1 MLSKIEQARV
11 SKEKVEKES
20 RSLRLANDF
29 RYFMLSK
36 KTVKGWKSYTKKE
49 LIRKQYEEEE

>member
-29 RYFMLSK
+29 RYFMLRK

-49 LIRKQYEEEE
+49 LIRKQYEEE

>member
-49 LIRKQYEEEE
+49 LIRKQYEEE

>member
-49 LIRKQYEEEE
+49 LLKKQYEEE